1 MNLVALVNPG
11 LEQQASREVTELIS
25 AKPKSFPGFLR
36 FPVKGKED
44 LFRLLYHTQ
53 ALKRLIIL
61 IGEYAEP
68 AEISAHTF
76 PWTDYFFPDCS
87 FTVQIK
93 NVPEDVSSPEIAQQF
108 STTIRTFLQEKYQLT
123 TRLDFK
129 KPDVVLVGYYYQGT
143 YLFGL
148 DPWGGELSKRSYRL
162 FTHPG
167 VFQGDLA
174 YFFIRTSGFQ
184 PGERLLVGFTKD
196 GTLAIEAA
204 LYAQQ
209 VPVRSTD
216 TMVPFHLFPSFSAEE
231 FKTFVK
237 KGPTIS
243 HHQSAIVFAFDDS
256 NHHLISARK
265 NIKLAGVSEG
275 IALSKYDLEEL
286 EVKYDH
292 HSFDRLIFHI
302 ARREEK
308 HIQEVF
314 YQAGLLLKKTGTLLI
329 ISRPGFTYVVPEEW
343 KVQEQTTIAKGQNNY
358 AYTLVKRK

>member
-1 MNLVALVNPG
+1 MNLVALVNPS

-44 LFRLLYHTQ
+44 LFRLLYHAQ

-61 IGEYAEP
+61 IGEYQEP
-68 AEISAHTF
+68 AEISTSSF

-237 KGPTIS
+237 KELTIS
-243 HHQSAIVFAFDDS
+243 HRQSSTVFAFDDS

-265 NIKLAGVSEG
+265 NIKLAQVSEG
-275 IALSKYDLEEL
+275 ITLSKYDLEEL

-308 HIQEVF
+308 HIPEMF

-329 ISRPGFTYVVPEEW
+329 INRPGFTYTVPEEW
-343 KVQEQTTIAKGQNNY
+343 SLVEQSTVKKGDNSYAFMAVQK
-358 AYTLVKRK
+358 K